1 MLAPRQDPRL
11 NAIVL
16 RLSAFTRLSAAEL
29 QFLRDLSRQTRQH
42 DPRVELCQEG
52 RVPVPRF
59 LLSGWA
65 CRQRM
70 LGDGR
75 RQIISFLLPG
85 DPCSPMERPQVDS
98 HCAVVALT
106 EVTVV
111 EARALETALSGGT
124 AAYPGLAQAIRMMA
138 IQDGELL
145 QDQVVRLGRQ
155 TAYERMVHLLLEL
168 RSRLGVVQMVD
179 GNVFP
184 MPVTQEI
191 LADAL
196 GLSIVHVNRTLQQ
209 IRRDGMLEF
218 RYGQVTILDLAMM
231 EAVADWAP
239 TQLHK
244 ATLRSGDAI
253 RKHGLLV

>member
-1 MLAPRQDPRL
+1 MNQGEVRQQPDLRA
-11 NAIVL
+11 NAIVH
-16 RLSAFTRLSAAEL
+16 RLQAFATLSAAEL
-29 QFLRDLSRQTRQH
+29 QFLRDLSRQTRNH
-42 DPRVELCQEG
+42 DPRAELCQEG
-52 RVPVPRF
+52 RVPAPRI

-85 DPCSPMERPQVDS
+85 DPCSSLERPAVAS

-106 EVTVV
+106 PVTVV
-111 EARALETALSGGT
+111 EARALETAITGAT
-124 AAYPGLAQAIRMMA
+124 AYPGLALAIRLMT
-138 IQDGELL
+138 IQDGLLL

-168 RSRLGVVQMVD
+168 RSRLSVVQMVE

-239 TQLHK
+239 TWK
-244 ATLRSGDAI
+244 DDS
-253 RKHGLLV
+253 RKEGLLF

>member
-1 MLAPRQDPRL
+1 VNHGEVRQKPDVRF
-11 NAIVL
+11 NAIL
-16 RLSAFTRLSAAEL
+16 HRMSSFASLSAAEL
-29 QFLRDLSRQTRQH
+29 QLLRELSRQTRQL
-42 DPRVELCQEG
+42 DPRAELCQEG
-52 RVPVPRF
+52 RVPVPRI

-85 DPCSPMERPQVDS
+85 DPCSLLERPSVES

-106 EVTVV
+106 SVTVV
-111 EARALETALSGGT
+111 EARPLEAALSDSPGL
-124 AAYPGLAQAIRMMA
+124 YPGLALAIRLMT
-138 IQDGELL
+138 IQDGLLL

-168 RSRLGVVQMVD
+168 RSRLGVVEMVD

-218 RYGQVTILDLAMM
+218 RGGQVTILDLAMM

-239 TQLHK
+239 TEIGHQ
-244 ATLRSGDAI
+244 
-253 RKHGLLV
+253 

>member
-1 MLAPRQDPRL
+1 MSQHDLRHRPDLRF
-11 NAIVL
+11 NAIL
-16 RLSAFTRLSAAEL
+16 HRLSAFATLSVAEL

-52 RVPVPRF
+52 RVPVPRI

-85 DPCSPMERPQVDS
+85 DPCSLLERPAVAS

-106 EVTVV
+106 TVTVV
-111 EARALETALSGGT
+111 EAKALETALT
-124 AAYPGLAQAIRMMA
+124 ANSTVYPGLALAIRLQT
-138 IQDGELL
+138 IQDALLL

-168 RSRLGVVQMVD
+168 RSRLGIVQMVE
-179 GNVFP
+179 GNMFP

-218 RYGQVTILDLAMM
+218 RGGQVTILDLAMM
-231 EAVADWAP
+231 EAVADWTP
-239 TQLHK
+239 TSLGEQ
-244 ATLRSGDAI
+244 ALRSGV
-253 RKHGLLV
+253 G